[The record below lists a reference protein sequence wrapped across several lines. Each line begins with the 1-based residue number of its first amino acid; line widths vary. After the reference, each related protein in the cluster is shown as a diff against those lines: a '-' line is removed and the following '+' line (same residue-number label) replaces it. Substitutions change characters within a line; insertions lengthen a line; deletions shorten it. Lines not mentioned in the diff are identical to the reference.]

1 MSGFNIPTILSCNP
15 RSISISVEDKLFVIT
30 RSGAF
35 SNTCDISLPSASYVV
50 TVTGY
55 VVSLASAVLSDLLC
69 AAVLST
75 VVKACSVEALSF
87 VVLVLPHPTIA
98 SAIQVVKV
106 KFRIFFIIFSF
117 HFKYIQS
124 WLGCRQSMI
133 FYNLLHIHLSLNF
146 LLQFVSVYPRTLF
159 HLLS

>member
-1 MSGFNIPTILSCNP
+1 MSGFNIPTILSCSP

-30 RSGAF
+30 RSGAL

-55 VVSLASAVLSDLLC
+55 VVSLASETLLDVLS

-75 VVKACSVEALSF
+75 VVEVCSVEALSF
-87 VVLVLPHPTIA
+87 VLFVPPQPTIA

-124 WLGCRQSMI
+124 WLGCHQTMI

-146 LLQFVSVYPRTLF
+146 LLQFVSVCPRTLF
-159 HLLS
+159 HPLS